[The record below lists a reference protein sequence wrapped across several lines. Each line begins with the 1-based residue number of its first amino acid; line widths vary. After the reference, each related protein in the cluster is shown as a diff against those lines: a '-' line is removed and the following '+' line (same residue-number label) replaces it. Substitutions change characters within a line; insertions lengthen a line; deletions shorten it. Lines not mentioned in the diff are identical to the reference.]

1 MAAVNSD
8 LQNGLTIVVG
18 VTALRLSLT
27 DVYLRYVKESLR
39 PWLVIAGV
47 LLVLVGV
54 TGLVRDA
61 RRASAATA
69 EEPEAEPVGAG
80 HEHDHDDHMPRVA
93 WLLMLPVLAIFL
105 ISPASLG
112 AFAAR
117 RSSNARLEAPKAK
130 FPDLA
135 AEVRGAVPM
144 TLREYSLR
152 SYYDDTKSLATTRV
166 RLTGFVTP
174 ESGQLMLTRFALS
187 CCAAD
192 GVAVKVRLV
201 DFPGPTPSADTW
213 FEVEGEF
220 LEPDRLEGAPITTRP
235 APMKVVGTPRRIS
248 EPKQPY
254 ES

>member
-1 MAAVNSD
+1 MTSD

-47 LLVLVGV
+47 LLVVIGV
-54 TGLVRDA
+54 TGLVRDT
-61 RRASAATA
+61 RRAAADA
-69 EEPEAEPVGAG
+69 VPEPDPVGAG
-80 HEHDHDDHMPRVA
+80 HEHGHDDHMPRVA

-117 RSSNARLEAPKAK
+117 RSTARLEAPKAQ
-130 FPDLA
+130 FPPLSP
-135 AEVRGAVPM
+135 EVNGAVPM

-152 SYYDDTKSLATTRV
+152 SYYDDTLALQGKRV
-166 RLTGFVTP
+166 RLVGFVTP
-174 ESGQLMLTRFALS
+174 ESGRLMLTRFALS

-192 GVAVKVRLV
+192 GVAIKVRLEG
-201 DFPGPTPSADTW
+201 FPGPAPGADTW
-213 FEVEGEF
+213 LEVEGEF
-220 LEPDRLEGAPITTRP
+220 LEPDRKDGEPILTRP
-235 APMKVVGTPRRIS
+235 APVRVVGTPKRIP

>member
-1 MAAVNSD
+1 VTSD

-47 LLVLVGV
+47 LLVLIGV
-54 TGLVRDA
+54 TGLVRDT
-61 RRASAATA
+61 RRAAADA
-69 EEPEAEPVGAG
+69 DA
-80 HEHDHDDHMPRVA
+80 HDDHMPRVA

-117 RSSNARLEAPKAK
+117 RSGVRLEAPKAQ
-130 FPDLA
+130 FPPLT
-135 AEVRGAVPM
+135 AEVRGAIPM

-152 SYYDDTKSLATTRV
+152 SYYDDSKALNGRKV
-166 RLTGFVTP
+166 RLVGFVTR
-174 ESGQLMLTRFALS
+174 ESGRLLLTRFALS

-192 GVAVKVRLV
+192 GVAIKVRLEG
-201 DFPGPTPSADTW
+201 FPGSAPAADTW
-213 FEVEGEF
+213 LEVEGEL
-220 LEPDRLEGAPITTRP
+220 LEPDRLDGEPILTRP
-235 APMKVVGTPRRIS
+235 PPVKVVGVPRRIP

>member
-1 MAAVNSD
+1 MTSD

-27 DVYLRYVKESLR
+27 HVYLRYVKESLR
-39 PWLVIAGV
+39 PWLIVAGV

-54 TGLVRDA
+54 TGLVRDT
-61 RRASAATA
+61 RRAAATA
-69 EEPEAEPVGAG
+69 SGEPEPEPVGAG
-80 HEHDHDDHMPRVA
+80 HEHGHDDHMPKVA
-93 WLLMLPVLAIFL
+93 WLLILPVLAIFL

-117 RSSNARLEAPKAK
+117 RSGVRLEAPKAQ
-130 FPDLA
+130 FPPLT

-152 SYYDDTKSLATTRV
+152 AYYDDTKALQGKRV
-166 RLTGFVTP
+166 RLVGFVTP
-174 ESGQLMLTRFALS
+174 ESGKLMLTRFALS

-192 GVAVKVRLV
+192 GVAMKVRLEG
-201 DFPGPTPSADTW
+201 FPGTPPAADTW
-213 FEVEGEF
+213 LEVEGE
-220 LEPDRLEGAPITTRP
+220 LMEPDRVDGKLISSRPPPVRVVGAPKQIP
-235 APMKVVGTPRRIS
+235 